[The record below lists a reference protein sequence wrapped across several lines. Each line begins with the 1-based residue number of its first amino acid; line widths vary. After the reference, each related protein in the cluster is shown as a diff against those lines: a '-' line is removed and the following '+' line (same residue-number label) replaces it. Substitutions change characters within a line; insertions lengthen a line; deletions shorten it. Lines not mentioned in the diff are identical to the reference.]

1 MSSSSQGRIK
11 PLSATPVLPI
21 ACLLA
26 VGMIFGLTYGL
37 SAPLFTL
44 ELFDR
49 GYGAQIIAANA
60 MMHAVGVLSV
70 APFLP
75 RIAAHFG
82 PRRPLVLALGVI
94 ASVLVLLPVVPSIW
108 FWFPLRLALGCAT
121 EILLILSES
130 WLNQITADQTRT
142 RTMGLYSSMLS
153 LGFALGPLILAVAGR
168 HGFTPYA
175 ISAGFVLTALV
186 LVCMPWMHAPALKRA
201 THSGLWRYISLA
213 PIAIGIT
220 LLMAMLEAA
229 GSSFLTLYAIRN
241 GWTEQAAT
249 LLLSVM
255 LLGAITLQ
263 FPLGWL
269 GDRMNRRHLMIGLGV
284 ASCLGALL
292 WPLGI
297 THQPWAYG
305 LLFVWDGL
313 FAAIY
318 TLAMSVVGSRF
329 SGGDLVSIYATTSV
343 AWGLGAFIG
352 PEMAGTA
359 IDISRHGLPYFVSL
373 ACGLFT
379 LLPIFLRKSA

>member
-1 MSSSSQGRIK
+1 MSSSSQGRIT
-11 PLSATPVLPI
+11 PLSAIPFLSVG
-21 ACLLA
+21 CLLA

-44 ELFDR
+44 ELLER
-49 GYGAQIIAANA
+49 GYGAQFIAANA
-60 MMHAVGVLSV
+60 MMHAVGVLSI

-75 RIAAHFG
+75 RIASRFG
-82 PRRPLVLALGVI
+82 PRRPLALALGVI
-94 ASVLVLLPVVPSIW
+94 ACVLLLLPLVPSIW
-108 FWFPLRLALGCAT
+108 LWFPLRLILGCAT

-130 WLNQITADQTRT
+130 WLNQITEDRNRT
-142 RTMGLYSSMLS
+142 RTMGLYSAMLS
-153 LGFALGPLILAVAGR
+153 LGFALGPLILALAGR

-175 ISAGFVLTALV
+175 ISAGFVVTALA
-186 LVCMPWMHAPALKRA
+186 LVCMPWMNAPTLERPA
-201 THSGLWRYISLA
+201 HSGLWRYVSLA

-249 LLLSVM
+249 LLLSAM
-255 LLGAITLQ
+255 LLGAIIFQ

-269 GDRMNRRHLMIGLGV
+269 GDRMNRRHLMIGLGL
-284 ASCLGALL
+284 ASCFGALL

-297 THQPWAYG
+297 THQPWAYP

-329 SGGDLVSIYATTSV
+329 AGGDLVSIYATTSL
-343 AWGLGAFIG
+343 AWGLGSFIG

-359 IDISRHGLPYFVSL
+359 IDVTRHGLPYFVSL

-379 LLPIFLRKSA
+379 LLPLFLKKSA

>member
-1 MSSSSQGRIK
+1 MQASTSSPAHTS
-11 PLSATPVLPI
+11 TPMRFLPVGT
-21 ACLLA
+21 LMA

-44 ELFDR
+44 ELVAR
-49 GYGAQIIAANA
+49 GYGAQFIAANA
-60 MMHAVGVLSV
+60 MMHAIGVLGI

-75 RIAAHFG
+75 RIAAHLG
-82 PRRPLVLALGVI
+82 PRRPLALALGVI
-94 ASVLVLLPVVPSIW
+94 TAVLLLLPLVPSIW
-108 FWFPLRLALGCAT
+108 FWFPLRLALGAAT

-130 WLNQITADQTRT
+130 WLNQITDDRTLT
-142 RTMGLYSSMLS
+142 RTMGLYSAMLS

-168 HGFTPYA
+168 Q
-175 ISAGFVLTALV
+175 GFVPYVLSASLVLAALF
-186 LVCMPWMHAPALKRA
+186 LVCMPWMHAPKLERA
-201 THSGLWRYISLA
+201 THSGLWRYVMLA

-229 GSSFLTLYAIRN
+229 GSSFLTLYALRN
-241 GWTEQAAT
+241 GWSEQAAT

-269 GDRMNRRHLMIGLGV
+269 GDRMNRRHVMIGLGT

-292 WPLGI
+292 WPWGI
-297 THQPWAYG
+297 THQPWAYA

-313 FAAIY
+313 FAAMY

-329 SGGDLVSIYATTSV
+329 SGGNLVSIYAATSL
-343 AWGLGAFIG
+343 AWGFGAFIG
-352 PEMAGTA
+352 PEAAGTA
-359 IDISRHGLPYFVSL
+359 IDLTPHGLPYFVSL

-379 LLPIFLRKSA
+379 LLPVFLKKSA